1 VHCESR
7 TIRAIVRDA
16 IYARLATLREW
27 SFARSGSIGMLRL
40 TMTTVWNQGPI
51 PGDVRI
57 HHGGEKNVG
66 DGAGLGASDGFRADA
81 DNLK

>member
-1 VHCESR
+1 
-7 TIRAIVRDA
+7 
-16 IYARLATLREW
+16 
-27 SFARSGSIGMLRL
+27 MLRL
-40 TMTTVWNQGPI
+40 TMTTVWNQGTI